1 MAVKANKAHAA
12 MMRQIKKLP
21 QYSLE
26 VIKTATKKAAVAVVK
41 EWQDGLK
48 KNALR
53 LDKLQPETIKR
64 KRSLGLPFP
73 SYPLYGAG
81 DTKENSLYNALR
93 ITDKNKKG
101 VIQVVG
107 RKAKHWKAKKLTLAH
122 LLAIHEFGV
131 TIIPKGENPVPIIL
145 PPRPA
150 LKNSWE
156 KVLRR
161 ISKETDIKQVKK
173 AITDMIKT
181 GRSLWLE
188 RSKKENAAYESDDKP
203 AK

>member
-1 MAVKANKAHAA
+1 MAVKANSAHTA
-12 MMRQIKKLP
+12 MMRQIRNLP
-21 QYSLE
+21 NYVLDA
-26 VIKTATKKAAVAVVK
+26 VTAGTKKAATAVVK
-41 EWQDGLK
+41 EWQTGLK

-53 LDKLQPETIKR
+53 LDKLQPETIAR
-64 KRSLGLPFP
+64 KRGQDLPFP

-81 DTKENSLYNALR
+81 DTENNSLYNALR
-93 ITDKNKKG
+93 ITAKSKRG
-101 VIQVVG
+101 VVKVVG
-107 RKAKHWKAKKLTLAH
+107 RRAKHWKAKKLTLAH

-131 TIIPKGENPVPIIL
+131 TIIPKGGDPVPIIL

-161 ISKETDIKQVKK
+161 ISKETDRKQVKK
-173 AITDMIKT
+173 AITDLIKT
-181 GRSLWLE
+181 GRSAWLD
-188 RSKKENAAYESDDKP
+188 RVKKENALYESDDKP